1 MRATAAPSRH
11 HAQFLV
17 LAGTLLLALP
27 SDAYLPHSAAKEGGR
42 FFPPAEAAALIEK
55 GACEERSQP
64 GTPIRLHSHSQKP
77 RRFSWR
83 TPEGTQLSGR
93 TQHSS
98 S

>member
-11 HAQFLV
+11 HAQLLV

-55 GACEERSQP
+55 GACEEGSQP
-64 GTPIRLHSHSQKP
+64 GTPIRLHPHAQKL
-77 RRFSWR
+77 RRYFWR
-83 TPEGTQLSGR
+83 TPDFT
-93 TQHSS
+93 
-98 S
+98 